1 MKKPTAGELI
11 RNERK
16 LKGLSISKL
25 AELTEVSQPY
35 LSQIEIGKRNPSYD
49 IIHKIKRVLD
59 LDFYLLSWASGL
71 FTDAEYKDYLEQKE
85 QFDSMTP
92 EEEEEYFN
100 KQNNEFIF
108 YDKVNRFRKR
118 KYVQIE
124 DFLNNQI
131 EGFYISGHK
140 LTSDEIKMLI
150 HLFESKEKNYPT
162 ESELENEFKELQ
174 KERVKYK
181 KKLKEAIGNGKIM
194 IDVDP
199 YSDYDL
205 D

>member
-11 RNERK
+11 RTERK

-25 AELTEVSQPY
+25 AELTGVSQPY
-35 LSQIEIGKRNPSYD
+35 LSQIENGKRNPSYE
-49 IIHKIKRVLD
+49 IIHKIKKALD
-59 LDFYLLSWASGL
+59 IDFHLFAWASGL
-71 FTDAEYKDYLEQKE
+71 YTDVEYKEYLEQKE
-85 QFDSMTP
+85 FFDSMTP

-100 KQNNEFIF
+100 QQNKDFMF
-108 YDKVNRFRKR
+108 YDKVNKFRKR

-140 LTSDEIKMLI
+140 LTNDEIKMLI
-150 HLFESKEKNYPT
+150 HLFENKEKNYPT

-174 KERVKYK
+174 KERIKYK
-181 KKLKEAIGNGKIM
+181 KRLKDSMENGKIM
-194 IDVDP
+194 LDIDP
-199 YSDYDL
+199 YHEYDL

>member
-35 LSQIEIGKRNPSYD
+35 LSQIENGKRNPSYD

-59 LDFYLLSWASGL
+59 IDFYLLSWASGL
-71 FTDAEYKDYLEQKE
+71 YTDAEYKDYLEQKE
-85 QFDSMTP
+85 HVDSMTP
-92 EEEEEYFN
+92 EEEEEYYNQQN
-100 KQNNEFIF
+100 KDFIF
-108 YDKVNRFRKR
+108 YDKVNKFRKR

-140 LTSDEIKMLI
+140 LTNDEIKMLI
-150 HLFESKEKNYPT
+150 HLFENKEKNYPT

-174 KERVKYK
+174 KERVQYK
-181 KKLKEAIGNGKIM
+181 KRLKEAIENGKIM

-199 YSDYDL
+199 YSEYDL